1 MRSLTAL
8 DHHAHSLCVHSLRS
22 TTVDHDTVGAIET
35 IGAVEAFETVKAVEA
50 FETVKAVEAI
60 ETIGAVGV
68 IETVGA
74 VEAVGVGFFLREL
87 EREKI
92 LCYNLYLFYSP
103 CLPFLTQ
110 TLGSIKTHFN

>member
-1 MRSLTAL
+1 MIG
-8 DHHAHSLCVHSLRS
+8 VHSLRS

-74 VEAVGVGFFLREL
+74 VGVIETVGAVEAVGVGFFLREL